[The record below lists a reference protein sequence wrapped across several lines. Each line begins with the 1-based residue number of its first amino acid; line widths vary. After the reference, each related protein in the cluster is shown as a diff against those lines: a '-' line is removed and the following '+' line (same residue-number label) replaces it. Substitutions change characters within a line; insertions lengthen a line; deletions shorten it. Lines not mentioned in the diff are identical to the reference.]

1 MWLLLTVVA
10 GLSFAALTTP
20 HFSLA
25 QETRQDARQQQEA
38 DEDRATRSAHDAS
51 TRDGSDTRG
60 AQRALDPPPGEEPDA
75 SPPPAEPEPRE
86 QANPPEPSRDD
97 RVGITAMR
105 QRLGANAPAGRG
117 IVIAQVEGKPGQYL
131 PLKQGRWTG
140 STTVVAQGGP
150 SEAFG
155 HAGMVGRTIYG
166 TGGVAPGI
174 DLVHS
179 YPVNAWMEDVL
190 RVGSPKPPAETPA
203 RVVNH
208 SWIAQQHPHASRILR
223 RADYLVNRHGVLLV
237 AGVNNGRGKVPE
249 LLAPAYNGLAVGKH
263 SGNNSGGYTT
273 VEVSGRCKP
282 DLVAVGGTTSSSTG
296 VVTGAVACL
305 LEYADSLD
313 EPDRAAAG
321 RPEVIKAALLAGA
334 VRGSDWQPED
344 GKPLDQHFGAGE
356 LNLDHSLLCL
366 LAGRAEPGKLQR
378 RAGWALDDAGEG
390 DAHRYILTVQQPM
403 GAFGIALTWHRRIDG
418 RTYVNREKK
427 TARWI
432 DSPRLT
438 DFDLR
443 LIDLDTKEAVAESA
457 SAIDNVELIHLPATE
472 PGRYAI
478 EVERV
483 GKGVDPRWQYGLA
496 YLLHPPAE

>member
-1 MWLLLTVVA
+1 MNRRGVV
-10 GLSFAALTTP
+10 
-20 HFSLA
+20 
-25 QETRQDARQQQEA
+25 
-38 DEDRATRSAHDAS
+38 
-51 TRDGSDTRG
+51 
-60 AQRALDPPPGEEPDA
+60 
-75 SPPPAEPEPRE
+75 
-86 QANPPEPSRDD
+86 
-97 RVGITAMR
+97 V
-105 QRLGANAPAGRG
+105 
-117 IVIAQVEGKPGQYL
+117 
-131 PLKQGRWTG
+131 
-140 STTVVAQGGP
+140 
-150 SEAFG
+150 
-155 HAGMVGRTIYG
+155 
-166 TGGVAPGI
+166 
-174 DLVHS
+174 
-179 YPVNAWMEDVL
+179 
-190 RVGSPKPPAETPA
+190 
-203 RVVNH
+203 
-208 SWIAQQHPHASRILR
+208 
-223 RADYLVNRHGVLLV
+223 V

-313 EPDRAAAG
+313 EPNRDAAA

-334 VRGSDWQPED
+334 VRGENWKPEE

-366 LAGRAEPGKLQR
+366 LAGRATPGKLQR
-378 RAGWALDDAGEG
+378 RAAWALEQAREGET
-390 DAHRYILTVQQPM
+390 HRYSLTVKQPM

-443 LIDLDTKEAVAESA
+443 LIDLDTGETLAESA

-483 GKGVDPRWQYGLA
+483 GRGIDPEWQYGLA
-496 YLLHPPAE
+496 YLLHPGAD